1 MKKLLLILLI
11 CFAQN
16 TFSQSKPTT
25 KTRYKLPCSLQK
37 INDDANKKNVVK
49 PEFPGGLNKLYSF
62 IKKNYRIPKAQNL
75 KGKVYTTFFIEK
87 DGSLTNIIILRDI
100 GYGTGEEAIRVLKK
114 SPKWIPATQNGKK
127 IRYRYPL
134 PIPIN

>member
-1 MKKLLLILLI
+1 MKKILLFLLIF
-11 CFAQN
+11 FAQN

-25 KTRYKLPCSLQK
+25 KIRYKLPCSLQK

-49 PEFPGGLNKLYSF
+49 PEFPGGINELYSF
-62 IKKNYRIPKAQNL
+62 IRKNYKIPKVQNL
-75 KGKVYTTFFIEK
+75 KGRVYVTFYIEK

-114 SPKWIPATQNGKK
+114 SPKWLPATQNGKK

-134 PIPIN
+134 PIPVN